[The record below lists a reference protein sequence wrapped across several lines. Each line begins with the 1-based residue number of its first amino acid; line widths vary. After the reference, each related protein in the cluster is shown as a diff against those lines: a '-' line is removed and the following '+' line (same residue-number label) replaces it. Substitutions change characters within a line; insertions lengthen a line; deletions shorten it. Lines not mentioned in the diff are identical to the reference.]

1 VNPALGDNPLKES
14 LFKKTERPAPEPEM
28 ETAIARFAGPD
39 ASATPASQHAR
50 YILAFRLG
58 DRAFGADISQVDTVT
73 RMIFISSV
81 PMAPQF
87 VDGIINVRG
96 KVVPVISL
104 TKLFGLQHTRPL
116 LSRRMLIGRF
126 GEEQIALIVD
136 SVSGIMDMS
145 REEISPP
152 SPSMPMASVCTGVA
166 KLRQPEGE
174 LMMILDFGKL
184 LSLEQ
189 KAILEGGVELEEG
202 SRERGEAQ
210 MAEHIIPQAAE
221 EDTSTDILRRRAE
234 LLSLPVVSTERHMR
248 RILTFAMA
256 MEVYGLDI
264 ATVRKILP
272 VRKIAQLPC
281 APKYVRGVV
290 NFEGEITPVV
300 DLKGML
306 GIAKSVTQP
315 SGGRLIVVEHEG
327 TLTAFAV
334 DELFDVLEIDLEK
347 VEAPLL
353 TIEKLRADFIDGEV
367 QVGERLVII
376 LSWRNIMLS
385 WETGKTADVGAQP

>member
-1 VNPALGDNPLKES
+1 MNPALGDNPLKES
-14 LFKKTERPAPEPEM
+14 LFKKTEHPAPKPEM

-39 ASATPASQHAR
+39 VSTTPPSQRAR
-50 YILAFRLG
+50 YILGFRLG
-58 DRAFGADISQVDTVT
+58 DRVFGADISQVDTVA
-73 RMIFISSV
+73 RMIFISPV

-116 LSRRMLIGRF
+116 LSRRMLIGRL
-126 GEEQIALIVD
+126 GEEQIALVVD
-136 SVSGIMDMS
+136 SVSSITDMS
-145 REEISPP
+145 GEDISPP
-152 SPSMPMASVCTGVA
+152 SPSMPMASVCSGVA

-174 LMMILDFGKL
+174 LMMILDFAKL

-189 KAILEGGVELEEG
+189 KALLEGGIELEEG
-202 SRERGEAQ
+202 SGERGEARTE
-210 MAEHIIPQAAE
+210 EHIIPQPAE
-221 EDTSTDILRRRAE
+221 EDISTDILRRRAE
-234 LLSLPVVSTERHMR
+234 LLSLPVVSTQRRMR
-248 RILTFAMA
+248 RLLTFAMA

-264 ATVRKILP
+264 TTVCRIL
-272 VRKIAQLPC
+272 RACEITQLPC
-281 APKYVRGVV
+281 APKYVHGVI

-306 GIAKSVTQP
+306 GVAEAATQP
-315 SGGRLIVVEHEG
+315 RDGRLIVMEQEG

-334 DELFDVLEIDLEK
+334 DEVFDVLEIDLEK
-347 VEAPLL
+347 VEPPLS

-376 LSWRNIMLS
+376 LNWRNIMLS
-385 WETGKTADVGAQP
+385 WEMGKTADVGTSP